1 MMTKSCA
8 IAFLREF
15 LEEEIECRSAS
26 FLPAGESGDNAYV
39 ERAIKAMEALEVLSV
54 AVTG

>member
-1 MMTKSCA
+1 MTKSCA